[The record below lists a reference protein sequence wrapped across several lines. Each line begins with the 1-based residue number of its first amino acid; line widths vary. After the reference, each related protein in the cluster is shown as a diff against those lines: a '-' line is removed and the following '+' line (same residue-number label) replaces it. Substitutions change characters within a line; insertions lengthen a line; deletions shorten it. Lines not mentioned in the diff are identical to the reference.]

1 LEDEEWGSDP
11 NAREPPARAQTLGGR
26 LNAWEIYT
34 AGLFDEHPCV
44 LVSNQ
49 SRIDAKPE
57 VVVLSCRIMRPA
69 QERKPRANEV
79 LLDEADGLD
88 LKTLCRC
95 DLLFTLE
102 KAKLG
107 RRRGIVTPARRNKIA
122 RRIIQGLAIA
132 GL

>member
-1 LEDEEWGSDP
+1 LK
-11 NAREPPARAQTLGGR
+11 
-26 LNAWEIYT
+26 AWEIYT
-34 AGLFDEHPCV
+34 ADIFGEHPCV

-49 SRIDAKPE
+49 HRIDAKPE
-57 VVVLSCRIMRPA
+57 VVVLSCRTMRPA
-69 QERKPRANEV
+69 NEREPRANEV

-107 RRRGIVTPARRNKIA
+107 RRRGIVTPARRNEIA

>member
-1 LEDEEWGSDP
+1 MMMFGKSANSCGS
-11 NAREPPARAQTLGGR
+11 TFGGGR
-26 LNAWEIYT
+26 FKAWEIYT
-34 AGLFDEHPCV
+34 AGLFGEHQRV

-49 SRIDAKPE
+49 PRIDAKPE
-57 VVVLSCRIMRPA
+57 VVVLSCRPMRPA
-69 QERKPRANEV
+69 NEREPRANEV

-88 LKTLCRC
+88 LTTLCRC

-107 RRRGIVTPARRNKIA
+107 RRRGIVTPARRDEIA

>member
-1 LEDEEWGSDP
+1 LKV
-11 NAREPPARAQTLGGR
+11 
-26 LNAWEIYT
+26 WEIYT
-34 AGLFDEHPCV
+34 AGLFGEPPCV

-49 SRIDAKPE
+49 PRIDAKPE
-57 VVVLSCRIMRPA
+57 VVVLSCRSMQPP
-69 QERKPRANEV
+69 QEREPRANEV
-79 LLDEADGLD
+79 LLDAADGLN

-102 KAKLG
+102 KAMLD
-107 RRRGIVTPARRNKIA
+107 RRRGIITPARRNEIA